1 MQDQKVKNEVNAKI
15 VVLNKMEN
23 QEKFFELLET
33 TYIILDQYY
42 EENNINI
49 FDGNEQETID
59 INIQDLK

>member
-33 TYIILDQYY
+33 TYTILDQYY